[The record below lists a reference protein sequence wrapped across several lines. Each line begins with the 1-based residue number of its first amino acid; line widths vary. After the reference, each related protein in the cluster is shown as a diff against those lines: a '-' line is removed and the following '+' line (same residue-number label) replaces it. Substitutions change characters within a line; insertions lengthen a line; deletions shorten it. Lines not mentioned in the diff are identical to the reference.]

1 MRKLSFLR
9 RLGIEDAENQFGP
22 IANAER
28 LFAIVGLSMASVC
41 IFIIKILK
49 LRIFKNDVFNSR
61 TWPTEA
67 VGKN

>member
-41 IFIIKILK
+41 IFFIQK
-49 LRIFKNDVFNSR
+49 S
-61 TWPTEA
+61 
-67 VGKN
+67 